1 MRTSAPDIYAAG
13 DVLETTDTTT
23 GRTRVIG
30 QWYPAIQQ
38 ARAAAYSMLDLLDT
52 SYPFQSSTFY
62 NATFLYGLDF
72 ASIGLAQIPK
82 DVKGYQEIIGDPLPR
97 SYRKVILKD
106 GIAVGMLSLG
116 NRKEA
121 LAYKRPTDNK
131 VNLSPVSSQLFK

>member
-38 ARAAAYSMLDLLDT
+38 ARAAAYSMLDLLD
-52 SYPFQSSTFY
+52 SSQPFRFSTFY

-72 ASIGLAQIPK
+72 AAAGPNQVPEERGGPPASVA
-82 DVKGYQEIIGDPLPR
+82 LPHPH
-97 SYRKVILKD
+97 
-106 GIAVGMLSLG
+106 
-116 NRKEA
+116 
-121 LAYKRPTDNK
+121 AYAKRGC
-131 VNLSPVSSQLFK
+131 